1 MCTSPLKRPARRMC
15 PAPSILPSIVM
26 SEAMID
32 SAGSPRCT
40 LRRTELETGDGVG
53 MESSDVSVCLNA
65 DSEDEAGEGG
75 GLIGAAS
82 FLGDVASFQIA
93 IARCS
98 FGVRY

>member
-1 MCTSPLKRPARRMC
+1 
-15 PAPSILPSIVM
+15 VM

-40 LRRTELETGDGVG
+40 FRRVELEIGDGVG
-53 MESSDVSVCLNA
+53 MESSELSVCLKA
-65 DSEDEAGEGG
+65 GSEDGAGGG

-98 FGVRY
+98 FGVRYLVPTNTNSGV